1 MAEPDDVEEDLFA
14 DLYDG
19 DENAASTNNVVP
31 PAQNAPTALATQP
44 TSSDTAMKSNDDPG
58 YGEEPE
64 VGYNDGSFEAET
76 QGQDE
81 TSNGNHYGM
90 HSHDA
95 REMQPQ
101 QERYN
106 VNMKEDG

>member
-19 DENAASTNNVVP
+19 DDNNGPNNNVVP
-31 PAQNAPTALATQP
+31 APPAAQP
-44 TSSDTAMKSNDDPG
+44 SLNETAMTANDTTG
-58 YGEEPE
+58 YGEEPNVPYE
-64 VGYNDGSFEAET
+64 ATSFDAEP

-81 TSNGNHYGM
+81 SANGNHHEM
-90 HSHDA
+90 RAHDMP
-95 REMQPQ
+95 EMMPQ
-101 QERYN
+101 QERFN